1 MYNKIEE
8 LYKKKSSYNIIKV
21 RLFIAYFITIGILL
35 ILNHFKLYTFMII
48 VAILMFIVMK
58 IICEKELKTKL
69 YINLDRKDKTGK
81 PLGELINL
89 KERYMFKEF
98 LKKEATYNE
107 KMLLCIIE
115 HYRSLLKRN
124 VVGGNLLAILSLVI
138 PIISSFVDQKGFNME
153 KFVNAIPYLVIF
165 SLFVIIIYFTYR
177 KIIELKSFFK
187 GEDGMVER
195 LEEIFSEIY
204 FELINEE
211 EKIRLEHMKSNKIK
225 NNEKR
230 KRIKNKK

>member
-35 ILNHFKLYTFMII
+35 ILNHFKLYAFMII

-98 LKKEATYNE
+98 LKKEAIYNE

-124 VVGGNLLAILSLVI
+124 VVVGNLLAILSLVI

-153 KFVNAIPYLVIF
+153 KFVNAIPYLVVF